1 MPERASRKDKDKDK
15 DKGDDD
21 TPLLEWIFGGIG
33 LVLFAGALTV
43 SVVNGL
49 GKQAPPSITTRIE
62 PAEQVGGRFRVE
74 FEAMNAGDQTASVVE
89 LIATLREGGT
99 VVETHEVEIDF
110 LPPHSS
116 RRAGVFLDKDP
127 KGRTLE
133 VAAVSYQHP

>member
-1 MPERASRKDKDKDK
+1 MPKPAPRPDKAGKADNDEE
-15 DKGDDD
+15 

-49 GKQAPPSITTRIE
+49 AKAAAPLITTRVE
-62 PAEQVGGRFRVE
+62 PAEAIGGRFRVE
-74 FEAMNAGDQTASVVE
+74 FEALNLGDQTASMVE
-89 LIATLREGGT
+89 LVATLREGGT
-99 VVETHEVEIDF
+99 VVESHTVEIDF

-116 RRAGVFLDKDP
+116 RRAGVFLDHDP
-127 KGRTLE
+127 DGRGVE